1 MEFAFPSA
9 NDFARTNTTVSLA
22 PDERSAKV
30 SFKSTETLRQANR
43 EFKVEGEE
51 TLIVRVRAEKPAI
64 VSLDKVV
71 PGDSN

>member
-1 MEFAFPSA
+1 
-9 NDFARTNTTVSLA
+9 VSLA
-22 PDERSAKV
+22 ADERSAKV

>member
-1 MEFAFPSA
+1 
-9 NDFARTNTTVSLA
+9 DFTRLNTTVSLA
-22 PDERSAKV
+22 ADERSAKV

-51 TLIVRVRAEKPAI
+51 TLIVRMRGDKPVI

-71 PGDSN
+71 PGDST